1 MKRLALLL
9 VLLFVVSHSYS
20 ENSDNLDTIF
30 NRVAKLFEQEKYIE
44 CFDLSKDLY
53 EQSIEVEDTVL
64 VFNSLYYMGFSNQR
78 MGNMEEALDY
88 NLKAYDVALL
98 LDRLDLQSSIMNNIA
113 NVYMVNDEDS
123 LAVIYF
129 EKSID
134 IENQLIVI
142 GRCNDRRQQLA
153 SRLGN
158 ISTAYMKLGR
168 CEDAIFA
175 AEEGLRIDKEV
186 GRPNKIAIRLN
197 QLGNVYMNCGQL
209 QEAIRCEREA
219 YSYFEKAGSKYGMS
233 IVLHSLGDMNELE
246 NEIDSAIFYYEKSL
260 EYAKSI
266 ENRLLIKDISKSL
279 YKVYEEINPRLAID
293 YFEQYVDIKDSIF
306 NEKNQKMLNDFQVR
320 YNTREKDLEIELYKN
335 NYQYNRNL
343 LRLTKV
349 IIALLVVSIILL
361 IKTGL
366 SGKKR
371 NAALLEL
378 NRIKNKSISVL
389 SHDLKNPVV
398 AQKMVL
404 NHLVENY
411 DDISSDDVKMYI
423 GAMYDSVY
431 SLEELLGNMIEWTK
445 IDSKII
451 EYKPI
456 HFDVRD
462 VCFNDIVPLFKTIA
476 QKKKIAIR
484 ECDVRLDDYIVF
496 SDMRMIS
503 TVLRNIISNALK
515 FSHEGEEI
523 VICFKDLGDRI
534 RIVVK
539 DKGVGI
545 DEEKRRQLLSGRSF
559 TTLGT
564 NGEQGS
570 GLGLDI
576 INKMLSQCDS
586 KLNIESVVGVG
597 SEFSFELKKTLRN
610 DECNNC

>member
-1 MKRLALLL
+1 M
-9 VLLFVVSHSYS
+9 
-20 ENSDNLDTIF
+20 
-30 NRVAKLFEQEKYIE
+30 
-44 CFDLSKDLY
+44 
-53 EQSIEVEDTVL
+53 
-64 VFNSLYYMGFSNQR
+64 
-78 MGNMEEALDY
+78 
-88 NLKAYDVALL
+88 
-98 LDRLDLQSSIMNNIA
+98 
-113 NVYMVNDEDS
+113 
-123 LAVIYF
+123 
-129 EKSID
+129 
-134 IENQLIVI
+134 
-142 GRCNDRRQQLA
+142 A

-168 CEDAIFA
+168 CEDAISA
-175 AEEGLRIDKEV
+175 AEEGLGIDKEV
-186 GRPNKIAIRLN
+186 GLPNKIAIRLN
-197 QLGNVYMNCGQL
+197 QLGNVYMKCGQL

-343 LRLTKV
+343 LRLTII

-361 IKTGL
+361 IRNGL
-366 SGKKR
+366 SRKKR

-431 SLEELLGNMIEWTK
+431 SLEELLGNILEWTK
-445 IDSKII
+445 IDSKKI

-456 HFDVRD
+456 NFDVRD

-484 ECDVRLDDYIVF
+484 ECDVRLEDYIVF

-515 FSHEGEEI
+515 FSYEGEEI

-545 DEEKRRQLLSGRSF
+545 DEEKRKQLLSGHSF

-597 SEFSFELKKTLRN
+597 SEFSFELKKH
-610 DECNNC
+610 